1 MYRQWRDLY
10 NLTMEQEVEQML
22 LNDVWKG
29 HVNLLLPLIDVPN
42 HYHPKKSDL
51 TDIYPFALM
60 VSKTPVPSQ
69 RYHPH
74 MKGMGLATS
83 HTELLPGDEVDY
95 VYNPGSLEAFKLL
108 SGYGFAVDNN
118 PSANVVLRGANHL
131 REMSGKEIALCIH
144 AGCLDSFIYT
154 VKTINMSAILQQS
167 YLQYDIKK
175 HKLPNTH
182 LMSSYRV
189 KSINVTGVTPDE
201 IAAWRA
207 QKPEDTAA
215 FSYSNEVFSIMKYA
229 SLGHS
234 FYLKGAPISFDIAT
248 IKRLEQDPGAWSDE
262 DTRRKILT
270 HKVTVAKKQ
279 AKQLNIVYSLE
290 RGIDLIHT
298 YLYTVNGNLTLGDVV
313 TLQAN
318 QPSMQRV
325 PLPGAEPSLKA
336 HHAPAYPGTS

>member
-1 MYRQWRDLY
+1 M
-10 NLTMEQEVEQML
+10 
-22 LNDVWKG
+22 
-29 HVNLLLPLIDVPN
+29 PLIDMPN
-42 HYHPKKSDL
+42 HYHPRTKNISDNYSFN
-51 TDIYPFALM
+51 IV
-60 VSKTPVPSQ
+60 VSRKPVPSQ

-74 MKGMGLATS
+74 MKAMGLALT
-83 HTELLPGDEVDY
+83 HPEVKPGQEIDY
-95 VYNPGSLEAFKLL
+95 LYNPGSVEAFKLL
-108 SGYGFAVDNN
+108 SGYGFAIDNN
-118 PSANVVLRGANHL
+118 PFASVVLKGDNHL
-131 REMSGKEIALCIH
+131 AEMSEEEVKLCLT
-144 AGCLDSFIYT
+144 AGCLDTTYHSMQANLEVILRSPSLMF
-154 VKTINMSAILQQS
+154 TIQ
-167 YLQYDIKK
+167 K
-175 HKLPNTH
+175 HQPISLPLLN
-182 LMSSYRV
+182 SYRV

-207 QKPEDTAA
+207 QKPEDSATLS
-215 FSYSNEVFSIMKYA
+215 FSNEVFSIIKYA

-298 YLYTVNGNLTLGDVV
+298 YLYAVNGNLTLGDVV
-313 TLQAN
+313 SLQAN
-318 QPSMQRV
+318 QPTMQRV